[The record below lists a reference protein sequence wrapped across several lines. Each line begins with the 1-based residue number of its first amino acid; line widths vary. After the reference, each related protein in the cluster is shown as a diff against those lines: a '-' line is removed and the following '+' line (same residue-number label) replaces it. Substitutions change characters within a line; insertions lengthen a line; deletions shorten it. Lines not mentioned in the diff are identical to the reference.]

1 MGGKPLGE
9 LEIDEH
15 AAEAGIVTRLE
26 AFVDTIKG
34 FARSASERKVSPE
47 DIYRGVPTVIKSSKT
62 FLLPNMSAHAD
73 VIGAA
78 MEAYG
83 IGALV
88 LPEPNER
95 DLLYANQVTSGVE
108 CLPYRVTLG
117 SFLRFYHDN
126 GHGMG
131 KFEAFMAGAY
141 GPCRLGHYA
150 GEQVRIF
157 KDMGIDLGMR
167 TSVSN
172 NAYQDMDLGFP
183 FRRLFF
189 MRLAW
194 NSCIAADCLYKLLWR
209 TRPYEKQA
217 GSTDILF
224 EDYIRRIADRIR
236 RKEAF
241 SDLLRQATSDF
252 KSLIDPE
259 IPRKPLVGI
268 NGEIF
273 LRSNKFSNNDL
284 VRVCENAGLEV
295 VVSPMGEWMKYILYR
310 HVEDAIRDRKFL
322 KMIGS
327 YIVERIQGHEERSVE
342 NHFMDL
348 IDEREPSTA
357 HLLGFSSRW
366 LSPKCGSEA
375 VLSIGSGIDWMENPK
390 FAGVISVMPH
400 GCMPGGIVAAMS
412 EKFTV
417 LYQKPWIN
425 VTYDGFME
433 TNNLARVNNFAEI
446 LRFCRQA
453 EREERSA
460 DRERT
465 VSKHLQQGLV

>member
-1 MGGKPLGE
+1 MGGKPFGE

-34 FARSASERKVSPE
+34 FARSATQHKVSPE
-47 DIYRGVPTVIKSSKT
+47 DIYRGVPTVIKSNKT
-62 FLLPNMSAHAD
+62 FLLPNMSAH
-73 VIGAA
+73 VELIGAA

-83 IGALV
+83 IRALA
-88 LPEPNER
+88 LPEPDER

-117 SFLRFYHDN
+117 SFLRFCHDN
-126 GHGMG
+126 GNDMR
-131 KFEAFMAGAY
+131 KYEAFMAGAY

-157 KDMGIDLGMR
+157 KDLGIDLPMR

-172 NAYQDMDLGFP
+172 NAYQDIDLGS
-183 FRRLFF
+183 RSTQMTF

-194 NSCIAADCLYKLLWR
+194 NSCIAADCLHKLLWR

-217 GSTDILF
+217 GATDTLF
-224 EDYIRRIADRIR
+224 SDYMRRIASRIR
-236 RKEAF
+236 RKQAF
-241 SDLLRQATSDF
+241 TDLLRQATSDF

-273 LRSNKFSNNDL
+273 LRSNKFSNNNL
-284 VRVCENAGLEV
+284 VKACEDAGLEV

-310 HVEDAIRDRKFL
+310 HVEDAIRDRKFI

-327 YIVERIQGHEERSVE
+327 YIVERIQRREERRVE

-357 HLLGFSSRW
+357 HLLRFTRQW

-375 VLSIGSGIDWMENPK
+375 VLSIGAGIDWMENPR

-412 EKFTV
+412 EKFTT

-425 VTYDGFME
+425 VTYDGIME
-433 TNNLARVNNFAEI
+433 TNNLTRINNFAEI
-446 LRFCRQA
+446 IRFCRKEGTEA
-453 EREERSA
+453 
-460 DRERT
+460 
-465 VSKHLQQGLV
+465 V